1 MRSFGRTPSLFRFA
15 LMKCVIIMNK
25 SITFEKSKIFAVR
38 IVKLYNH
45 LKDNKK
51 EYVLSKQLLR
61 CGTSIGANIAEAECA
76 IGRKDF
82 HSKMYIAYK
91 ECAESMYWIDILHD
105 SEYLT
110 DLQYE
115 SINNDCQELYKLLAS
130 ITKSIKSEEND

>member
-1 MRSFGRTPSLFRFA
+1 
-15 LMKCVIIMNK
+15 MNK

-76 IGRKDF
+76 VSRKDF
-82 HSKMYIAYK
+82 HAKMYIAYK

-130 ITKSIKSEEND
+130 ITKSIKSEDND